1 MTQRPHDEFHR
12 MRTAYLRLRAA
23 MRDPVTGLFHYA
35 LAFDEVRAL
44 LADRTQIG
52 VLWVSLGERRLIETV
67 YGWEAYDRVLM
78 HVSRVLADAKTCEL
92 PATTIIANAG
102 IHADAF
108 CLFINADLDG
118 ADLSPSALAEIGS
131 RLEALLDERLAAIG
145 DASVPG
151 AGRARIGTALMS
163 DNPFHRFERLVYTA
177 LEDARSVADRPR
189 DSERLAWMA
198 ELQRVLRDGDVHAV
212 FQPVI
217 NLEDGAEVGLEAF
230 TRGSDISVFH
240 LPRVMFS
247 VGREA
252 GLAGELD
259 RLCRHSA
266 FEALAGGVAPRVLF
280 VNTTADSLVDP
291 DWWAP
296 ETLAAMRRAGLDPSH
311 VVLEVNESSVAEN
324 PDGFRDAIDWL
335 RSVGYRLSLDD
346 VGSSQHTSLIV
357 EKLRPEFLKFDL
369 TLVRGIEGDQLRRE
383 LVRSLV
389 QLAQR
394 AGATLIAERIESED
408 ERRTLIECGARWGQG
423 YLFAAETSRSP
434 VAGAVPRPRVEL

>member
-44 LADRTQIG
+44 LTDRSRIG
-52 VLWVSLGERRLIETV
+52 VLWISLGERRLIETV
-67 YGWEAYDRVLM
+67 YGWEAYDRVLR
-78 HVSRVLADAKTCEL
+78 HVSESLSEAKGNAI
-92 PATTIIANAG
+92 PATSLIATAG

-108 CLFINADLDG
+108 CAFIDADLDG
-118 ADLSPSALAEIGS
+118 EELTASSIADIGTG
-131 RLEALLDERLAAIG
+131 LEASIDRRLAALG
-145 DASVPG
+145 EAPMPG
-151 AGRARIGTALMS
+151 TGRARIGTALMT
-163 DNPFHRFERLVYTA
+163 DNPFHRFERLLYSA
-177 LEDARSVADRPR
+177 LEEARSLADRPR

-198 ELQRVLRDGDVHAV
+198 ELQRVLRDRDVHAV

-217 NLEDGAEVGLEAF
+217 DLEDGTEVGLEAF
-230 TRGSDISVFH
+230 SRGPEVSVFR

-252 GLAGELD
+252 GLATELD
-259 RLCRHSA
+259 RLCRRSA
-266 FEALAGGVAPRVLF
+266 FDALAGGAAPSLLF
-280 VNTTADSLVDP
+280 INTAADSLVDP

-296 ETLAAMRRAGLDPSH
+296 DTLAAMHRANLDPSRI
-311 VVLEVNESSVAEN
+311 VLEVNEGAVADN
-324 PDGFRDAIDWL
+324 PEAYRDAMGWL
-335 RSVGYRLSLDD
+335 RGVGYRLSLDD
-346 VGSSQHTSLIV
+346 VGSSPHTSLIV

-389 QLAQR
+389 QLAKR
-394 AGATLIAERIESED
+394 AGSTLIAERVESEV
-408 ERRTLIECGARWGQG
+408 ERQTLIDCGARWGQG
-423 YLFAAETSRSP
+423 YLFAAETRRRVVSGTAP
-434 VAGAVPRPRVEL
+434 APRADG

>member
-1 MTQRPHDEFHR
+1 
-12 MRTAYLRLRAA
+12 
-23 MRDPVTGLFHYA
+23 
-35 LAFDEVRAL
+35 
-44 LADRTQIG
+44 
-52 VLWVSLGERRLIETV
+52 
-67 YGWEAYDRVLM
+67 
-78 HVSRVLADAKTCEL
+78 
-92 PATTIIANAG
+92 
-102 IHADAF
+102 
-108 CLFINADLDG
+108 
-118 ADLSPSALAEIGS
+118 
-131 RLEALLDERLAAIG
+131 
-145 DASVPG
+145 
-151 AGRARIGTALMS
+151 
-163 DNPFHRFERLVYTA
+163 
-177 LEDARSVADRPR
+177 
-189 DSERLAWMA
+189 MA

-230 TRGSDISVFH
+230 TRGPDISVFH

-266 FEALAGGVAPRVLF
+266 FEALAGGIAPRMLF

-423 YLFAAETSRSP
+423 YLFAAETSRTP
-434 VAGAVPRPRVEL
+434 VAGVLPRPRVEL